1 MIAKVVINRKTEKLD
16 KLFSYHIPQDL
27 EPHIKKG
34 DIVQII
40 FANKLTFGVVIDIS
54 NDEGDIKN
62 LSEIKKIEKTSIL
75 NEAFFNTYEYMKS
88 RTNLASNVLLLSLIP
103 NNFFKLR
110 PITNNSKNL
119 KFKLSSNGAKLV
131 FNPNQFIDKIEYIKN
146 SISKYEQIIIT
157 SSDYHLLDKY
167 YNELKEFNPFINHP
181 YTGEK
186 KQNEAI
192 NSYFNNKGI
201 IITQKELLFFDNKFS
216 KLIILDDIN
225 VGSNEYEK
233 LSFSLIDLLKYKQAF
248 NQFDLIYFSNPS
260 LEFIHL
266 FSDEIK
272 VIRNDFLTPAPE
284 VINIREQFNKYSIAD
299 DIINIIKS
307 SLAAGEQV
315 VVYNARVNYS
325 LYLFCRHCKKIIR
338 CNNCQKA
345 LKYSESKQ
353 IVFCPSCHKQYSYLD
368 NCPYCSE
375 KSINYYGYGL
385 EYTYSELK
393 KLFPDQKI
401 LLMDGSYPKLKKL
414 NTKEFNI
421 IVGSKG
427 INKFLNLKLN
437 TRYILLNIDLDLALN
452 QYNSLEQSYQ
462 LINRFQR
469 QSSYPVVIQSEHNYS
484 FFYSFLNKDY
494 FEFSQ
499 FELDNRKNLLL
510 PPVVNNY
517 QIIYSAN
524 SDSYLLT
531 YKKAKKIITLLN
543 NYNYIGPSEL
553 FLDNGYN
560 YNFVITIKD
569 NNLDIK
575 KIKDLLSNIE
585 LRKEEGIRIYSSPE
599 IY

>member
-1 MIAKVVINRKTEKLD
+1 MIAKVIINRKTEKLD
-16 KLFSYHIPQDL
+16 KLFSYYIPFDL

-40 FANKLTFGVVIDIS
+40 FANKQTFGVVIDIS
-54 NDEGDIKN
+54 NDENDIKN

-88 RTNLASNVLLLSLIP
+88 RTNLASNLLLLSLIP

-110 PITNNSKNL
+110 PITNNSEKI
-119 KFKLSSNGAKLV
+119 KYKLLSNGAKLV
-131 FNPNQFIDKIEYIKN
+131 FNPNQFMDKIEYIKD

-233 LSFSLIDLLKYKQAF
+233 LSFSLVDLLKYKQAF
-248 NQFDLIYFSNPS
+248 NQFDLVYFSNPS

-266 FSDEIK
+266 FKDEIK
-272 VIRNDFLTPAPE
+272 VIRNDFLIPAPE
-284 VINIREQFNKYSIAD
+284 VIDIRKQLNKYSIAD

-307 SLAAGEQV
+307 SLASKEQV
-315 VVYNARVNYS
+315 VVYNARVHYS

-338 CNNCQKA
+338 CNDCQKA
-345 LKYSESKQ
+345 LKYSEYKQ

-368 NCPYCSE
+368 NCPYCNE
-375 KSINYYGYGL
+375 RSINYYGYGL

-401 LLMDGSYPKLKKL
+401 LLMDGNYTKLKKL

-510 PPVVNNY
+510 PPIVNNY

-531 YKKAKKIITLLN
+531 YKKAKKIISLLN

-560 YNFVITIKD
+560 YNFAITIKD